1 MSTFKFSCPR
11 CGQHLSGEAEWAGQ
25 QIQCPSCQNTIVVP
39 APAPAGL
46 TVAPPPPGPPPVMQQ
61 PTPAPAR
68 RQTPAAGTYSGL
80 AIATLIVGVMTIPM
94 NILTSATAIPF
105 FLLTAIPTI
114 LMGHKAVE
122 AIERHGQKGKII
134 ARIGMFFAYAAIFF
148 GIIGYS
154 IIGYH
159 RFMKNERWD
168 KYNRRWLPAE
178 QVASSRS
185 STTTTSTST
194 TPRSTAPKSSSPTTT
209 APAKPADPKVTT
221 DPLKAEIPNSPVS
234 GTVRGQEFKFDGSIY
249 NTTMRTLDFRQGR
262 GATPEASV
270 TLYLFTPAGETLDG
284 KTLVY
289 PSPGA
294 RSIHIYVKSQGTTL
308 TELRNYAM
316 RLEFGK
322 TVNKKLPGKIYLEL
336 PESAETKI
344 AGTFEAYI
352 R

>member
-1 MSTFKFSCPR
+1 
-11 CGQHLSGEAEWAGQ
+11 
-25 QIQCPSCQNTIVVP
+25 
-39 APAPAGL
+39 
-46 TVAPPPPGPPPVMQQ
+46 
-61 PTPAPAR
+61 
-68 RQTPAAGTYSGL
+68 
-80 AIATLIVGVMTIPM
+80 
-94 NILTSATAIPF
+94 
-105 FLLTAIPTI
+105 
-114 LMGHKAVE
+114 MGHKAVE
-122 AIERHGQKGKII
+122 AIERHGLKGKII
-134 ARIGMFFAYAAIFF
+134 ARIGMFFAYAAILF

-159 RFMKNERWD
+159 RFVKNERWD

-185 STTTTSTST
+185 STTTTT
-194 TPRSTAPKSSSPTTT
+194 TRSTAPKPNSPTTT

-234 GTVRGQEFKFDGSIY
+234 GTVRGQDFKFDGSIY

-262 GATPEASV
+262 GATAEASI
-270 TLYLFTPAGETLDG
+270 TLYLFTPRGETLDG
-284 KTLVY
+284 KTLVH
-289 PSPGA
+289 PATDA
-294 RSIHIYVKSQGTTL
+294 RSIHIYVKTKGEATL
-308 TELRNYAM
+308 TELRNYTM

-322 TVNKKLPGKIYLEL
+322 TANGKLPGKIYLEL